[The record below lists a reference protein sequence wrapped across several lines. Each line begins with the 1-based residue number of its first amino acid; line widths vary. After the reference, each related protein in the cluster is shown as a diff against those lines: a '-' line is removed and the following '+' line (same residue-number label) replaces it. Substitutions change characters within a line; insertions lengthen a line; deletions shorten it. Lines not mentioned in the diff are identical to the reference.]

1 MHFILR
7 ILDTVHLKRLLCNLF
22 SIFHLMC
29 FSHFQIFPF
38 PIPNHIFLSPALQ
51 LFSRITSPP
60 FLISLAT
67 LFFAKSKTI
76 FKNIRK
82 EGVSVF
88 QIEFDYKSSNPSS
101 HSTRVVLVLWDTFQY
116 WPLLYGESMLTS
128 QRSGWPAWVRVIR
141 RLYWFTLLLLLLSNC
156 RHWTLHNLPSLS
168 VNLDLTSHQK
178 WFAWGEILLCQ
189 KEEKTLF
196 GLFHFLVF
204 PVRGGTTLWC
214 SNG

>member
-1 MHFILR
+1 MFFFS
-7 ILDTVHLKRLLCNLF
+7 KLF
-22 SIFHLMC
+22 TEDKCVFTIFQ
-29 FSHFQIFPF
+29 SQIIFP
-38 PIPNHIFLSPALQ
+38 SPALQ

-88 QIEFDYKSSNPSS
+88 QIEFNYKSCESKFTFHESGIGTCETLFSIGHYCTVNPCWLPRGVVDPSESESS
-101 HSTRVVLVLWDTFQY
+101 GGFIGSL
-116 WPLLYGESMLTS
+116 SCS
-128 QRSGWPAWVRVIR
+128 S
-141 RLYWFTLLLLLLSNC
+141 LLSNC

-189 KEEKTLF
+189 KERKLF
-196 GLFHFLVF
+196 SEYFIFLVF
-204 PVRGGTTLWC
+204 PVCMWC